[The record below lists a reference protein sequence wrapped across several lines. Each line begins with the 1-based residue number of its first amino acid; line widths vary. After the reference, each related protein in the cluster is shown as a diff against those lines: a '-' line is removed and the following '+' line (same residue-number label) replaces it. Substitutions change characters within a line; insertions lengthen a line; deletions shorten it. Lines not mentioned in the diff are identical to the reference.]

1 MASNKD
7 NQLVEEN
14 EENLGVENIS
24 NVNSIESE
32 KKIDVFSEGESS
44 PKVKDIDD
52 GFACFGFNK
61 SILLSLESKGYK
73 TPTPIQK
80 AAIPELM
87 LGRDLLGQAQTGTG
101 KTAAFALPLIE
112 KLENNKESNAKVLV
126 MTPTRELATQVAD
139 SFKSYSA
146 ESTNLRTLAIYGGTD
161 FRNQISS
168 LKRKTDIVVGTPG
181 RIMDHIR
188 QGTFKINNISC
199 LVLDEA
205 DEMLKM
211 GFLED
216 IEWIIDKLPENKQ
229 MVLFSATM
237 PNEIRN
243 IAKKYLNE
251 PAEILIKSVRKET
264 QLITQRY
271 INVQRHHKLDALK
284 RILEITNEGVI
295 IFVRTKLLTTSIA
308 EALENSG
315 HSVAVLNGDIPQN
328 QRENTVDRLKKGF
341 IDILVATDVAARGL
355 DVERI
360 KLVINY
366 DFPFDKETY
375 THRIGRTGRAGR
387 SGEAILFV
395 NQREKYF
402 LRNLENSTRNKI
414 EEIEIPNNKTINE
427 KRMGKLISNLNESS
441 FDQENNEEKKALMID
456 ILDTLREKYSMED
469 SNIAMAAINLAI
481 GNKSFFI
488 NEDESWLYRQN
499 NSDRNRSNRNGNG
512 NGNNRMRNTNRR
524 NNYQNDSFETYKF
537 NFGKMD
543 RIRVANIISSIC
555 NSTNINGRSIG
566 KIQIFND
573 YSLVDLP
580 RDLHGEVR
588 NKLKNL
594 RIRN

>member
-1 MASNKD
+1 MASKNENHLVDKD
-7 NQLVEEN
+7 EEN
-14 EENLGVENIS
+14 FPKESVS
-24 NVNSIESE
+24 NSEAIEL
-32 KKIDVFSEGESS
+32 KNNKIEVVSDTKEFS
-44 PKVKDIDD
+44 KTDN
-52 GFACFGFNK
+52 GFLDFGFNE
-61 SILLSLESKGYK
+61 SILNSIKNKGYK
-73 TPTPIQK
+73 YPTPIQK

-112 KLENNKESNAKVLV
+112 KLENNKEINAKVLV

-146 ESTNLRTLAIYGGTD
+146 ESTNLRTVAIYGGTD

-168 LKRKTDIVVGTPG
+168 LKRKTDVVVGTPG

-188 QGTFKINNISC
+188 QGTFKIKNINC

-251 PAEILIKSVRKET
+251 PAEILIKSVKKET

-271 INVQRHHKLDALK
+271 INVQRHHKLAALK

-308 EALENSG
+308 EALENVG

-395 NQREKYF
+395 NQREKHF

-414 EEIEIPNNKTINE
+414 EEINIPSNKIINE
-427 KRMGKLISNLNESS
+427 KRMKKLIANINESS
-441 FDQENNEEKKALMID
+441 LVQGNNEENRALMID
-456 ILDTLREKYSMED
+456 ILDNLRENYSMDE
-469 SNIAMAAINLAI
+469 SNIAMAAINLVI
-481 GNKSFFI
+481 GNKSFFV
-488 NEDESWLYRQN
+488 NEDESWIYRQN
-499 NSDRNRSNRNGNG
+499 NSERNRSNRNGN
-512 NGNNRMRNTNRR
+512 NRLRNSNKR
-524 NNYQNDSFETYKF
+524 NNYHNDSFETYKF
-537 NFGKMD
+537 NFGKID
-543 RIRVANIISSIC
+543 RVRVANIISSIC
-555 NSTNINGRSIG
+555 TATNINGRSIG

-580 RDLHGEVR
+580 RDLHRETKNKLRNLKVR
-588 NKLKNL
+588 NQF
-594 RIRN
+594 

>member
-1 MASNKD
+1 MTLKKNGHSVDNINMESHKD
-7 NQLVEEN
+7 AVS
-14 EENLGVENIS
+14 I
-24 NVNSIESE
+24 IESKNLE
-32 KKIDVFSEGESS
+32 KKEIESQTLQES
-44 PKVKDIDD
+44 KENNNED
-52 GFACFGFNK
+52 GFINFGFNQ
-61 SILLSLESKGYK
+61 SILNSLRNKGYK
-73 TPTPIQK
+73 NPTPIQK

-112 KLENNKESNAKVLV
+112 KLSDNKELNAKVLV
-126 MTPTRELATQVAD
+126 MTPTRELATQVAE
-139 SFKSYSA
+139 SFKSYSS
-146 ESTNLRTLAIYGGTD
+146 ESSNFKTVAIYGGTD
-161 FRNQISS
+161 YRSQISA
-168 LKRKTDIVVGTPG
+168 LKRKVDVVVGTPG

-188 QGTFKINNISC
+188 QGTFKIKDISC

-205 DEMLKM
+205 DEMLNM

-216 IEWIIDKLPENKQ
+216 IEWIIDQLPENKQ

-243 IAKKYLNE
+243 IAKKYLND
-251 PAEILIKSVRKET
+251 PAEILIKSVKKET
-264 QLITQRY
+264 QLISQKFLY
-271 INVQRHHKLDALK
+271 VQRHHKLDALK
-284 RILEITNEGVI
+284 RILELNNEGVI

-315 HSVAVLNGDIPQN
+315 HTVAVLNGDIPQN

-360 KLVINY
+360 KLVVNY

-395 NQREKYF
+395 NQREKHF
-402 LRNLENSTRNKI
+402 LRNLENSTRTKI
-414 EEIEIPNNKTINE
+414 EEINIPSNKIINE
-427 KRMGKLISNLNESS
+427 KRMEKLIDNVNESS
-441 FDQENNEEKKALMID
+441 LAQEENEDNKALIID
-456 ILDTLREKYSMED
+456 VLDNLKAKYSMNE
-469 SNIAMAAINLAI
+469 SNIAMAAINLVI
-481 GNKSFFI
+481 GNKAFFV
-488 NEDESWLYRQN
+488 NEDDSWINKQN
-499 NSDRNRSNRNGNG
+499 NNDRSRTNRNGN
-512 NGNNRMRNTNRR
+512 NRSRNSNRR

-537 NFGKMD
+537 NFGKFD
-543 RIRVANIISSIC
+543 GVRVANIISSIC
-555 NSTNINGRSIG
+555 NATNINGRSIG

-580 RDLHGEVR
+580 RDLHRETK
-588 NKLKNL
+588 NKLKK
-594 RIRN
+594 IKVRN

>member
-1 MASNKD
+1 MASKNENHLVDKD
-7 NQLVEEN
+7 EEN
-14 EENLGVENIS
+14 FPKESVS
-24 NVNSIESE
+24 NSEAIELNNN
-32 KKIDVFSEGESS
+32 KIEVVSDTKEFS
-44 PKVKDIDD
+44 KTDN
-52 GFACFGFNK
+52 GFLDFGFNE
-61 SILLSLESKGYK
+61 SILNSLKNKGYK
-73 TPTPIQK
+73 YPTPIQK

-112 KLENNKESNAKVLV
+112 KLENNKEINAKVLV

-146 ESTNLRTLAIYGGTD
+146 ESTNLRTVAIYGGTD

-168 LKRKTDIVVGTPG
+168 LKRKTDVVVGTPG

-188 QGTFKINNISC
+188 QGTFKIKNINC

-216 IEWIIDKLPENKQ
+216 IEWIIDKLPEKKQ

-251 PAEILIKSVRKET
+251 PVEILIKSVKKET
-264 QLITQRY
+264 QLISQRF
-271 INVQRHHKLDALK
+271 ISVQRHHKLDALK
-284 RILEITNEGVI
+284 RILEINNEGVI

-308 EALENSG
+308 EALENVG

-395 NQREKYF
+395 NQREKHF

-414 EEIEIPNNKTINE
+414 EEINIPSNKIINE
-427 KRMGKLISNLNESS
+427 KRMKKLIANINESS
-441 FDQENNEEKKALMID
+441 LVQGNNEENRALMID
-456 ILDTLREKYSMED
+456 ILDNLRENYSMDE
-469 SNIAMAAINLAI
+469 SNIAMAAINLVI

-488 NEDESWLYRQN
+488 NEDESWIYRQN
-499 NSDRNRSNRNGNG
+499 NSERNRSSR
-512 NGNNRMRNTNRR
+512 NGNNRLRNSNRR
-524 NNYQNDSFETYKF
+524 NNYHNDSFETYKF
-537 NFGKMD
+537 NFGKID
-543 RIRVANIISSIC
+543 RVRVANIISSIC
-555 NSTNINGRSIG
+555 TSTNINGRSIG

-580 RDLHGEVR
+580 RDLHRETK
-588 NKLKNL
+588 NKLRNL
-594 RIRN
+594 KVSNQF

>member
-1 MASNKD
+1 MASKNENHLVDKD
-7 NQLVEEN
+7 EEN
-14 EENLGVENIS
+14 FPKESVS
-24 NVNSIESE
+24 NSEAIALKNNKIEVVSDTKE
-32 KKIDVFSEGESS
+32 FS
-44 PKVKDIDD
+44 KTDN
-52 GFACFGFNK
+52 GFLDFGFNE
-61 SILLSLESKGYK
+61 SILNSLKNKGYK
-73 TPTPIQK
+73 YPTPIQK

-112 KLENNKESNAKVLV
+112 KLENNKEINAKVLV

-146 ESTNLRTLAIYGGTD
+146 ESTNLRTVAIYGGTD

-168 LKRKTDIVVGTPG
+168 LKRKTDVVVGTPG

-188 QGTFKINNISC
+188 QGTFKIQNINC

-216 IEWIIDKLPENKQ
+216 IEWIIDKLPEKKQ

-237 PNEIRN
+237 PNEIKN
-243 IAKKYLNE
+243 IAKKYLND
-251 PAEILIKSVRKET
+251 PVEILIKSVKKET
-264 QLITQRY
+264 QLISQRF
-271 INVQRHHKLDALK
+271 ISVQRHHKLDALK
-284 RILEITNEGVI
+284 RILEINNEGVI

-308 EALENSG
+308 EALENVG

-395 NQREKYF
+395 NQREKHF

-414 EEIEIPNNKTINE
+414 EEINIPSNKIINE
-427 KRMGKLISNLNESS
+427 KRMKKLIANINESS
-441 FDQENNEEKKALMID
+441 LVQGNNEENRALMID
-456 ILDTLREKYSMED
+456 ILDNLRENYSMDE
-469 SNIAMAAINLAI
+469 SNIAMAAINLVI
-481 GNKSFFI
+481 GNKSFFVD
-488 NEDESWLYRQN
+488 EDESWIYRQN
-499 NSDRNRSNRNGNG
+499 NSERNRSNRNGN
-512 NGNNRMRNTNRR
+512 NRLRNSNKR
-524 NNYQNDSFETYKF
+524 NNYHNDSFETYKF
-537 NFGKMD
+537 NFGKID
-543 RIRVANIISSIC
+543 RVRIANIISSIC
-555 NSTNINGRSIG
+555 TATNINGRSIG

-580 RDLHGEVR
+580 RDLHRETK
-588 NKLKNL
+588 NKLRNL
-594 RIRN
+594 KVSNQF

>member
-7 NQLVEEN
+7 NQLVEKN
-14 EENLGVENIS
+14 EDNSGIEIIS
-24 NVNSIESE
+24 NDHSIESE
-32 KKIDVFSEGESS
+32 NKSVVSKDESS
-44 PKVKDIDD
+44 LKEEDIDN

-61 SILLSLESKGYK
+61 LILNSLESKGYK

-237 PNEIRN
+237 PSEIRN
-243 IAKKYLNE
+243 IAKKYLND
-251 PAEILIKSVRKET
+251 PAEILIKSVKKET
-264 QLITQRY
+264 QLISQKFLY
-271 INVQRHHKLDALK
+271 VQRHHKLDALK
-284 RILEITNEGVI
+284 RILELNNEGVI

-315 HSVAVLNGDIPQN
+315 HTVAVLNGDIPQN

-360 KLVINY
+360 KLVVNY
-366 DFPFDKETY
+366 DFPFDNETY

-395 NQREKYF
+395 NQREKHF
-402 LRNLENSTRNKI
+402 LRNLENSTRTKI
-414 EEIEIPNNKTINE
+414 EEINIPSNKIINE
-427 KRMGKLISNLNESS
+427 KRMEKLIENVNESS
-441 FDQENNEEKKALMID
+441 LAKDENEENKALIID
-456 ILDTLREKYSMED
+456 VLDNLKEKHSMDD
-469 SNIAMAAINLAI
+469 SNIAMAAINLVI
-481 GNKSFFI
+481 GNKSFFV
-488 NEDESWLYRQN
+488 NEDDSWIHKQN
-499 NSDRNRSNRNGNG
+499 NTDRNRSNRNGN
-512 NGNNRMRNTNRR
+512 NRMRNSNRR

-543 RIRVANIISSIC
+543 RVRVANIISSIC
-555 NSTNINGRSIG
+555 TSTNINGRSIG
-566 KIQIFND
+566 KIQIFNE